1 MTQLIVT
8 ITLWFLAIGT
18 GLMAGLYFSFS
29 TFIMTAFARIDQAHG
44 ISAMQ
49 SINKVILGSLFMPIF
64 LGTTVAAAAL
74 AVFAFFRL
82 GEAGATAMIAAG
94 VIYVVGMFVCT
105 VVLNVP
111 LNNQLAAVD
120 PASAEVAS
128 VWTRYLRDWNL
139 WNHVR
144 TVSSTLACA
153 LYIAAIAARS

>member
-1 MTQLIVT
+1 MTQFIVT

-29 TFIMTAFARIDQAHG
+29 AFIMTAFARIDQSHG

-49 SINKVILGSLFMPIF
+49 SINKVIVNSLFLPIF

-74 AVFAFFRL
+74 AVLAYFRL
-82 GEAGATAMIAAG
+82 GDAGATAVIAAG

-105 VVLNVP
+105 MVFNVP

-120 PASAEVAS
+120 PVSGEAAS
-128 VWTRYLRDWNL
+128 VWRRYVRDWNL

-153 LYIAAIAARS
+153 LFIAAIAARS